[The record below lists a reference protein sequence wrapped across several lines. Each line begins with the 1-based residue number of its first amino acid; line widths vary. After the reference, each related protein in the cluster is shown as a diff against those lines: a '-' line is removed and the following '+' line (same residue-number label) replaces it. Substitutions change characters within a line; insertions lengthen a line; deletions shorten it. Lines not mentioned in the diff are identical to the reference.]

1 MKVKTIPSKT
11 LTSREVARVLSVSD
25 ASVKR
30 WADSGLLPTEKTVGG
45 HRRFRPDDVA
55 AFRRTTQAR
64 LAKARVRDA
73 SIEVPPHTAAP
84 GQIKADQELAGMMF
98 EQIVGG
104 RDEEASAMVV
114 GLHLHG
120 YTAARIAD
128 LVICPALRKV
138 GELWCAGELSVA
150 QEHVATRAVLSALEP
165 LRAAIGG
172 GHTGNRLALCCSVE
186 DDFHEVP
193 IHTASLVLM
202 EGGWEVV
209 SLGTSTPFFA
219 LAEAVARFRPGMI
232 CVSST
237 VFNHPDRAGREYAE
251 FAAAAKR
258 AGASTVL
265 GGAGF
270 AAESVQRRFPADLHA
285 ETFLELERHAAAT
298 NCRKPLEVH
307 LPRAT

>member
-25 ASVKR
+25 ATVKR
-30 WADSGLLPTEKTVGG
+30 WADSGLLPTEKTLGG
-45 HRRFRPDDVA
+45 HRRFRPEDVA
-55 AFRRTTQAR
+55 VFRRTTQGR
-64 LAKARVRDA
+64 LAKPRVPDA

-84 GQIKADQELAGMMF
+84 AEIMADEEVVGTMF

-104 RDEEASAMVV
+104 RDEEASAIVV

-128 LVICPALRKV
+128 VVICPALRKV
-138 GELWCAGELSVA
+138 GDLWRAGELSVA
-150 QEHVATRAVLSALEP
+150 QEHVATRAVLSALEA
-165 LRAAIGG
+165 LRAAIAG
-172 GHTGNRLALCCSVE
+172 GHTGDRLALCCSVE

-193 IHTASLVLM
+193 IHIASLVLM
-202 EGGWEVV
+202 ERGWEVV

-219 LAEAVARFRPGMI
+219 LAEALARFRPAI
-232 CVSST
+232 VCVSST
-237 VFNHPDRAGREYAE
+237 VFNHPDRAGREYTE
-251 FAAAAKR
+251 FAAAAER
-258 AGASTVL
+258 AGASTVF

-285 ETFLELERHAAAT
+285 ETFLDLESHAAA
-298 NCRKPLEVH
+298 LE
-307 LPRAT
+307 REYARR